1 MLPALQSPVISE
13 GSRLTDL
20 CLVDLRRSTK
30 TCNFADP
37 DASGR
42 RHHNYNEHA
51 RNGQI
56 SGRFATRRL
65 ESPVNVC
72 DLVTVCVVVII
83 Y

>member
-1 MLPALQSPVISE
+1 MS
-13 GSRLTDL
+13 GRLEKIDKNLNIT
-20 CLVDLRRSTK
+20 
-30 TCNFADP
+30 DP

-42 RHHNYNEHA
+42 RHHDYYEHA

-72 DLVTVCVVVII
+72 DLVTVCVVKII